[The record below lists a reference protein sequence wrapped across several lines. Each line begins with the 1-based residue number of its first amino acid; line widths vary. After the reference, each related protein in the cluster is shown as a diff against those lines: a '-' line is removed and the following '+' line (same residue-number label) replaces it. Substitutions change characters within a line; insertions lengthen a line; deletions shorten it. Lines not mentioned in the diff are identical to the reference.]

1 MRKIQLLV
9 LISVV
14 AMLGIGAAGAAA
26 AKPGHETCSGG
37 TIESGT
43 YNGFTVTGNCTFA
56 PGAVVTIDGNLTV
69 ADGAILNDHA
79 GVPASVHVTG
89 NVQVGKGAVLG
100 LGSYNPFAQQQ
111 TTVDG
116 NIVAN
121 APASL
126 YLSFMTVRGN
136 LVSNGGGDAG
146 RNLPLKDITVGGN
159 LIVQGWS
166 GLWFGIIRDTVGGN
180 VIVSNNVAVDP
191 SQLPGDDSTEVAN
204 NPFIGGNLICH
215 GNVPAAQLGDTEQPG
230 STVAGK
236 KIGECAGL

>member
-1 MRKIQLLV
+1 MRRIQLFV
-9 LISVV
+9 AISAV
-14 AMLGIGAAGAAA
+14 AMLAVGAAGAGAVN
-26 AKPGHETCSGG
+26 PGHGTCSGG

-56 PGAVVTIDGNLTV
+56 EGATVTITGNLTLTE
-69 ADGAILNDHA
+69 GAILNDHA
-79 GVPASVHVTG
+79 ASTASVHVTG

-136 LVSNGGGDAG
+136 LVSNGGGDPG

-166 GLWFGIIRDTVGGN
+166 GLWMGVIRDTVGGN
-180 VIVSNNVAVDP
+180 VIVADNVAADP
-191 SQLPGDDSTEVAN
+191 SQLPGSDSTEVAN

-215 GNVPAAQLGDTEQPG
+215 GNTPAAQLGDTEQPG
-230 STVAGK
+230 STVAGR
-236 KIGECAGL
+236 KIGECAAL